1 MATHSS
7 VLAWRIPGMGEP
19 GGLPPMGS
27 HRVGHN
33 WSDSAAV
40 AASSDLLGFGWSR
53 LSSVIASSVSS
64 LSLPLS
70 FDAWVWSSHVL
81 LMAKTS
87 GTVQSSLGPWV
98 GGHTLSLLRTLHQN
112 VGQTLVYELRTHS
125 APRSRD
131 SRATWQRT
139 GWKMLIIQPIT
150 RLRMAVHHGAL
161 LVWETLLSLGAEPPS
176 MSLLHLEMMPG
187 SLTISMAGV
196 MKHWC
201 FWTVVLEKTLESPLN
216 YKEIKT
222 VNPNGN
228 QSWIVIG
235 RTDDTYPSDA
245 KSWLIRKDPHA
256 GKEGR
261 QEEKGVT
268 GRDGCTASLTQWTQ
282 VWALS
287 GRWWRIGKAGM
298 L

>member
-7 VLAWRIPGMGEP
+7 VLAWRIPGTGEP

-27 HRVGHN
+27 HRVGHD
-33 WSDSAAV
+33 WSDSAAA

-53 LSSVIASSVSS
+53 LSSVIGSSVSS

-70 FDAWVWSSHVL
+70 LDAWVWSSHVL

-98 GGHTLSLLRTLHQN
+98 GGHALSLLRTLQQN
-112 VGQTLVYELRTHS
+112 VGQTLVYEWRTHS
-125 APRSRD
+125 APSSRD

-139 GWKMLIIQPIT
+139 GWKMLIILPIT

-187 SLTISMAGV
+187 SWLFPWQGFGWRV
-196 MKHWC
+196 GEVGQ
-201 FWTVVLEKTLESPLN
+201 VVHHLSCSEPWGSLVSNLVFESAFPALES
-216 YKEIKT
+216 
-222 VNPNGN
+222 
-228 QSWIVIG
+228 
-235 RTDDTYPSDA
+235 D
-245 KSWLIRKDPHA
+245 
-256 GKEGR
+256 
-261 QEEKGVT
+261 
-268 GRDGCTASLTQWTQ
+268 ASLSVSTQISTRPFQ
-282 VWALS
+282 GSAIHNL
-287 GRWWRIGKAGM
+287 
-298 L
+298 